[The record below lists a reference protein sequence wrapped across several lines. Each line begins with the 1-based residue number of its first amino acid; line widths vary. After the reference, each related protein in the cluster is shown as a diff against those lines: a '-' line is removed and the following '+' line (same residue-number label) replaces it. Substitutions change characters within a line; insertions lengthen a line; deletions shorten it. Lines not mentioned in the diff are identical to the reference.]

1 MFFKKPVYNHIT
13 CRLMTLSDNRLSFSC
28 VVGSTH
34 FLLYLLSLCITKYE
48 ESLHPKHI
56 LKSVKPSATTAFAHP
71 SLNTRCLSLLKSS
84 ASSDSSSSEILGI
97 RNVSHPT
104 STLHPFYYTS
114 TTPFFTPF
122 HPFPLLIYPSESDLR
137 HRHRHPFCRLY
148 SVDPF
153 PSTLDTRF
161 AEMVTK
167 CHKFGF
173 FGKIKIQFREP
184 S

>member
-13 CRLMTLSDNRLSFSC
+13 CRLMTLSDNRSSFSR
-28 VVGSTH
+28 VVGRTH

-48 ESLHPKHI
+48 ESLHPKHT

-104 STLHPFYYTS
+104 STPFLLVLHLFHPFSPLFTLS
-114 TTPFFTPF
+114 TLF
-122 HPFPLLIYPSESDLR
+122 HSFPLLIYP
-137 HRHRHPFCRLY
+137 
-148 SVDPF
+148 
-153 PSTLDTRF
+153 
-161 AEMVTK
+161 
-167 CHKFGF
+167 
-173 FGKIKIQFREP
+173 
-184 S
+184 